1 MLRSASWLLLALAG
15 PIGGCTAGGSVE
27 PEGRSPFVAV
37 IERNAPAVVAVTGPQ
52 GNLGTGF
59 LVDAEGH
66 VLTAAHVVRAAADTP
81 QVRSGERDYA
91 AAILAIDAEQDL
103 ALLSVVDLRNQRSVE
118 FDDALVVGD
127 WIVVLGNPFG
137 TGITAAAGIV
147 GGAPGALQR
156 PAALQ
161 GLIQLDA
168 AINPGNSGGPV
179 LNPAG
184 RVIGMATAAIP
195 GGAGIGFAMPT
206 TRLKDFLEN
215 AGRRTAPAPAP
226 VNRR

>member
-1 MLRSASWLLLALAG
+1 MSRNPAG
-15 PIGGCTAGGSVE
+15 LILSLIGCLGGCTATE
-27 PEGRSPFVAV
+27 PVGPERRSPFVAV
-37 IERNAPAVVAVTGPQ
+37 IERVSPAVVAVSGPQ

-59 LVDAEGH
+59 VIDAAGH
-66 VLTAAHVVRAAADTP
+66 VLTAAHVVRAAGESPRIRA
-81 QVRSGERDYA
+81 GERDHA
-91 AAILAIDAEQDL
+91 AKLLAIDEEQDL
-103 ALLSVVDLRNQRSVE
+103 ALLSVDDLRNLSFAE
-118 FDDALVVGD
+118 FGADAVVGE

-179 LNPAG
+179 LNRAG

-206 TRLKDFLEN
+206 ARLKDFVES
-215 AGRRTAPAPAP
+215 AGRPTAPAPP
-226 VNRR
+226 PINRR